1 MDLHKR
7 GETVLITAIVNFDLP
22 DSMTQEKAKEMFE
35 ASAPRYENLPGVG
48 EADAEARVG
57 GGVYLWKDRESADAL
72 YEGGWRETIRER
84 FGNEPR
90 ISWFETPVIVDNA

>member
-1 MDLHKR
+1 M
-7 GETVLITAIVNFDLP
+7 ITAIVNFDLP
-22 DSMTQEKAKEMFE
+22 DGMTHEKAKEMFE
-35 ASAPRYENLPGVG
+35 ASAPRYENLPGLVRKYYLC
-48 EADAEARVG
+48 DAEARVG